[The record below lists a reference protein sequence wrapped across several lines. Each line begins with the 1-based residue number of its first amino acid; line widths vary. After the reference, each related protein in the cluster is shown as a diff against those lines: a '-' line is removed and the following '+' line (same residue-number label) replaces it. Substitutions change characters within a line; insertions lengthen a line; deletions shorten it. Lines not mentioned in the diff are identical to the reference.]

1 MGPAGSQWMKSLQI
15 YIDLPTVP
23 VFCSNPFDSLGTDY
37 EFWPHMMSE
46 HLSRHQI
53 LTQNVAGE
61 KNLRKKKKKKQSFH
75 SSSIFCKIMVA
86 RCHRGMFPRKNSK
99 IITASLCVP
108 KCSKAMDHADP
119 AKKCCIFLDR
129 DKGISSLVSRNHSAP

>member
-61 KNLRKKKKKKQSFH
+61 KNLRKKKKKNNH
-75 SSSIFCKIMVA
+75 SIHPPSSARSWWHVA
-86 RCHRGMFPRKNSK
+86 TVGCFRARIPR
-99 IITASLCVP
+99 
-108 KCSKAMDHADP
+108 
-119 AKKCCIFLDR
+119 
-129 DKGISSLVSRNHSAP
+129 SSLRRSAYQSVLKQWTTQILPRNAASFLTEIKGYLV